1 MIGLPP
7 GEKTVASCLV
17 NTTVQS
23 ALHMGPTPT
32 SVLVKEEMIYPVVVK
47 SDSKCRIGS
56 VSVADNLSTCKFSV
70 STLIFEALVLGG
82 PCGADGE
89 MCRWVAPVFQVDV

>member
-1 MIGLPP
+1 
-7 GEKTVASCLV
+7 
-17 NTTVQS
+17 
-23 ALHMGPTPT
+23 MGPTPT

-70 STLIFEALVLGG
+70 STLIFEALRASKISVDTELLVGLG
-82 PCGADGE
+82 
-89 MCRWVAPVFQVDV
+89 